1 MKKTACIAIA
11 FFSVSCYLPVQA
23 QTKADAHAMLAAA
36 SKQFKA
42 LPKTFSIEVP
52 PRIEMKCGR
61 LTDEQ
66 WLQINDYAA
75 KFQDPEAKI
84 AKKNAYCWQNIGTA
98 K

>member
-1 MKKTACIAIA
+1 MKKTACITIA

-52 PRIEMKCGR
+52 PRIEMKCGE
-61 LTDEQ
+61 LNDEQ
-66 WLQINDYAA
+66 RLQISDYRA
-75 KFQDPEAKI
+75 KFPDPEAKI
-84 AKKNAYCWQNIGTA
+84 VRQ
-98 K
+98 